1 MDVYRI
7 VVLGFTTLQD
17 KDKSMETPQSSNVN
31 LGARPSQQLLEQ
43 GLCSQLQFERAY
55 LRGID

>member
-1 MDVYRI
+1 MFIVYWVYYI
-7 VVLGFTTLQD
+7 TGS

-31 LGARPSQQLLEQ
+31 LVARPSQQLLEQ
-43 GLCSQLQFERAY
+43 GLCPQLQFERAC